1 MIEKALRSQKQFTLF
16 FAIVSAAAFAIVLL
30 RSYYVPFNHD
40 EVATFFMYIQSGKYM
55 PFHSQVDANNHVL
68 NSFLGNICFHV
79 FGSHPFSLRL
89 PNSLAFLILVSGT
102 WKISK
107 LLSKQGSKV
116 FLSIAFLASFHWL
129 TFFSACRG
137 YGLSMALL
145 VLGLAYL
152 LQYLSNPTNHK
163 PFYITLLLL
172 QLAISSNLILIIV
185 VLLLSGI
192 MGLVQLCNK
201 QLFKPLI
208 LVVWLAHF
216 ALVYYWLSFSFYLQD
231 SGALYYG
238 EGESYWQVTFVSL
251 INLVFG
257 FANPAIKWI
266 LISVFIAIVAL
277 TVYVNKTNLFRLKEQ
292 FAKPSSSL
300 LFLIIIAALSSGFY
314 IMHKIMGVN
323 YPEDRTGLFFYVF
336 FVLLICFTF
345 DQLSANITTGVLGV
359 LSLVF
364 VIHFAVYLNFRKHSL
379 YTYETMPE
387 HFYTTLLNE
396 QKKTSERLIIGGHRI
411 RELIYGFFNYRHG
424 GVLNPADPVEL
435 MQMNCD
441 YYLATRAEEKYF
453 QAFYDIIDTEPDWG
467 LLVLKRKHQLIK
479 HHIHELKDL
488 SISTQENEFVDIY
501 NVPDTLL
508 PDLKPLIAEINFDIE
523 KISVPANA
531 WFVFQVND
539 SLDQTVYFKRYP
551 LQWTGYDN
559 NGKKHL
565 SYSLISGNLPPKA
578 KKIACFFWNIDKQP
592 LSIKINSLKIMQVD
606 GAGVEYV
613 IPEEKDR

>member
-1 MIEKALRSQKQFTLF
+1 MIDKTIKAQKQFTLF
-16 FAIVSAAAFAIVLL
+16 FTIVSAMAFGIILL
-30 RSYYVPFNHD
+30 RSYTVPFNHD

-68 NSFLGNICFHV
+68 NSFLGNICFHL

-89 PNSLAFLILVSGT
+89 PNALAFLALVLGT

-116 FLSIAFLASFHWL
+116 FLTIAFLVSFHWL

-137 YGLSMALL
+137 YGLSMGLL
-145 VLGLAYL
+145 VLGVAYL
-152 LQYLSNPTNHK
+152 LEYILDPSKQTS
-163 PFYITLLLL
+163 FFITLFIL

-192 MGLVQLCNK
+192 IAIIQLFNK
-201 QLFKPLI
+201 QLFKPMVLG
-208 LVVWLAHF
+208 VWLAHF
-216 ALVYYWLSFSFYLQD
+216 ALIYYWLSFSFFLQEN
-231 SGALYYG
+231 GALYYG
-238 EGESYWQVTFVSL
+238 EGESYWKVTFVSL
-251 INLVFG
+251 IQLVFG
-257 FANPAIKWI
+257 FSTPLLKWVLI
-266 LISVFIAIVAL
+266 LVFLAVVAL
-277 TVYVNKTNLFRLKEQ
+277 AVYLNKSRLLKLTEQ
-292 FAKPSSSL
+292 FKKPSFSL
-300 LFLIIIAALSSGFY
+300 LFLVIVAALSSGFY
-314 IMHKIMGVN
+314 IMHKAMGVN

-336 FVLLICFTF
+336 FVMLICFTF
-345 DQLSANITTGVLGV
+345 DQLPQKVNGATLLG
-359 LSLVF
+359 LSFLF
-364 VIHFAVYLNFRKHSL
+364 VVHFCVYLNFRKHSL
-379 YTYETMPE
+379 GTYETMPE

-396 QKKTSERLIIGGHRI
+396 QKKTNERLIIGGHRI

-424 GVLNPADPVEL
+424 GILNPADPVEL

-453 QAFYDIIDTEPDWG
+453 KPYYDIIDAEPDWG
-467 LLVLKRKHQLIK
+467 MLVLKRKHKMGKKQIAEIK
-479 HHIHELKDL
+479 DI
-488 SISTQENEFVDIY
+488 SISTQDNEFVDIY
-501 NVPDTLL
+501 HVPDTLL
-508 PDLKPLIAEINFDIE
+508 PNLKPLIAEINFDIE
-523 KISVPANA
+523 KIPVPVNT
-531 WFVFQVND
+531 WLVFQVND
-539 SLDQTVYFKRYP
+539 SLDQTVDFKRYP

-559 NGKKHL
+559 NGKKNL

-592 LSIKINSLKIMQVD
+592 MSIKVNYLKIMQVD

>member
-1 MIEKALRSQKQFTLF
+1 MIDQALRSQKQFRIF
-16 FAIVSAAAFAIVLL
+16 FAVVSATAFSIVLL
-30 RSYYVPFNHD
+30 RSYFVPFNHD

-68 NSFLGNICFHV
+68 NSFLGNACFHL
-79 FGSHPFSLRL
+79 FGSHPFALRL
-89 PNSLAFLILVSGT
+89 PNSLAFLVLVLGT

-107 LLSKQGSKV
+107 LLSKQGAKV
-116 FLSIAFLASFHWL
+116 FLTVAFLASFHWL

-137 YGLSMALL
+137 YGLSMAFL
-145 VLGLAYL
+145 VLGVACL
-152 LQYLSNPTNHK
+152 LQYISDPAKHK
-163 PFYITLLLL
+163 LFYVTLFLF

-192 MGLVQLCNK
+192 IALVQLFNK
-201 QLFKPLI
+201 QLFKPMVLAA
-208 LVVWLAHF
+208 WLAHF
-216 ALVYYWLSFSFYLQD
+216 ALVYYWLSFSFYLQEN
-231 SGALYYG
+231 GALYYG

-251 INLVFG
+251 INLVLG
-257 FANPAIKWI
+257 FANPVIKWI
-266 LISVFIAIVAL
+266 LIAVFLIVVAL
-277 TVYVNKTNLFRLKEQ
+277 TFYVNRANILKLKEQ
-292 FAKPSSSL
+292 FRKPSFSL
-300 LFLIIIAALSSGFY
+300 LFLVIIAALSSGFY
-314 IMHKIMGVN
+314 IMHKAMGVN

-345 DQLSANITTGVLGV
+345 DQLPFKISTCTLHG
-359 LSLVF
+359 LSLAI
-364 VIHFAVYLNFRKHSL
+364 VIHFCLHLNFRKHSL

-396 QKKTSERLIIGGHRI
+396 QKKTNERLIIGGHRI
-411 RELIYGFFNYRHG
+411 RELIYGFFNYRNG

-453 QAFYDIIDTEPDWG
+453 KPFYEIIDTEPDWG
-467 LLVLKRKHQLIK
+467 LLVLKRRQKLVKKQ
-479 HHIHELKDL
+479 IHELKGL
-488 SISTQENEFVDIY
+488 SISTEENEFVDIY

-508 PDLKPLIAEINFDIE
+508 HNSNPLIAELNFDIE
-523 KISVPANA
+523 KIQVPTNT

-559 NGKKHL
+559 NGKKNL
-565 SYSLISGNLPPKA
+565 SYSLISGNIPPKA

-606 GAGVEYV
+606 GAGVQYV
-613 IPEEKDR
+613 IPAEKDR